1 MLNAIKRFV
10 RDLCYEQHDNFLFC
24 KLLVFSQVTSETDV
38 KSLTLNLGISLF
50 SKQMLKGKEGTFM

>member
-1 MLNAIKRFV
+1 MLNAIKGFV
-10 RDLCYEQHDNFLFC
+10 RDLCYEQHNFLFC

-38 KSLTLNLGISLF
+38 KSSTLNLGISLF